1 MNTGDILKLN
11 GITPSVYDAD
21 KDINGVFCCDLLS
34 VAMARAPEGSAW
46 VTVMTNANVVA
57 VASLAE
63 VACVVLAE
71 GFDYDEAALK
81 AAKGKVTL
89 LRSNEPVYETAVK
102 IAALI

>member
-1 MNTGDILKLN
+1 MTTGDILKLD
-11 GITPSVYDAD
+11 GITPSVYDED
-21 KDINGVFCCDLLS
+21 KDVEKVFCCDLLS

-89 LRSNEPVYETAVK
+89 LRSCDPVYETAAK
-102 IAALI
+102 IGALI